1 MIKINSK
8 KIVLFISLFSLF
20 FLVFLFFETTNMSK
34 SILPGYPGDAF
45 FPRLIL
51 IFLLFW
57 TSILLLQNLIKKF
70 SLFKSSDDKEKDIE
84 IYFKDITFLFLI
96 SIIYILFL
104 DFIGFEILTFSF
116 LFVLLVNRLDLN
128 LGKSILYSSLIS
140 FISMMIFWFVFII
153 FLKIPFSL
161 KFLPFLI
168 Y

>member
-1 MIKINSK
+1 MDAVNSIFFINLS
-8 KIVLFISLFSLF
+8 FIFY
-20 FLVFLFFETTNMSK
+20 ETTNMSK

-51 IFLLFW
+51 IFSLFW
-57 TSILLLQNLIKKF
+57 TLILLLQNLIKNL
-70 SLFKSSDDKEKDIE
+70 SLFKSSDDKEIDIE
-84 IYFKDITFLFLI
+84 IYFKDIIFLFLI

-104 DFIGFEILTFSF
+104 DLIGFEILTFLF

-128 LGKSILYSSLIS
+128 LGKSIFYSSLIS
-140 FISMMIFWFVFII
+140 FVSMIIFWFVFII

-161 KFLPFLI
+161 KFLPFLL

>member
-70 SLFKSSDDKEKDIE
+70 SLFKSSDDKETDIE

-153 FLKIPFSL
+153 FLRIPFSL